1 MTQLLVK
8 VKNKTRSVNAQY
20 KKIISDVKCYVFPEN
35 IESVPYSP
43 ETLLDAT
50 QWYVIENFSHQTFCL
65 ELIKRETFDSVDFE
79 MFDRNCFSK
88 MDYLCLVH
96 DDIYFFQK
104 IRPSQLLQAKRIS
117 FGESFTY
124 DENSMSI
131 VINTYADAIY
141 VKDSDRLY
149 FQKLETISSIFKG
162 IEILFREATEEET
175 KLFLQS
181 DFISLGTEMNV
192 SKVGKTSRK
201 SVALAMTVL
210 NSFNAE
216 EKKRVME
223 YTKNYTSLQQD
234 EKGFIIETE
243 EDLKKLML
251 GIFERFYET
260 PVSKKTRVAN
270 SIIDL
275 QN

>member
-1 MTQLLVK
+1 MK
-8 VKNKTRSVNAQY
+8 RS
-20 KKIISDVKCYVFPEN
+20 
-35 IESVPYSP
+35 
-43 ETLLDAT
+43 
-50 QWYVIENFSHQTFCL
+50 
-65 ELIKRETFDSVDFE
+65 
-79 MFDRNCFSK
+79 
-88 MDYLCLVH
+88 
-96 DDIYFFQK
+96 
-104 IRPSQLLQAKRIS
+104 
-117 FGESFTY
+117 
-124 DENSMSI
+124 
-131 VINTYADAIY
+131 
-141 VKDSDRLY
+141 

-243 EDLKKLML
+243 EDLKKLMW
-251 GIFERFYET
+251 GIFERYYET